1 MVLPLT
7 LLGMSLF
14 VAAHGLGGSK
24 NTFIYSAVR
33 NFGTVIPYLKKIQ
46 KCMNHATNP
55 FSSVGISIFLPGISN
70 VAISR
75 NIDIDCI
82 LIHNF

>member
-1 MVLPLT
+1 M
-7 LLGMSLF
+7 
-14 VAAHGLGGSK
+14 GGSK
-24 NTFIYSAVR
+24 KTFIYSAVM
-33 NFGTVIPYLKKIQ
+33 NFGAVIPYLKKIQ
-46 KCMNHATNP
+46 KFMNHATNR
-55 FSSVGISIFLPGISN
+55 FISVGISIFLPEISN

>member
-14 VAAHGLGGSK
+14 GAAHGLGGSK

-55 FSSVGISIFLPGISN
+55 SVLLASVFFYRELAMLLYQEI
-70 VAISR
+70 
-75 NIDIDCI
+75 
-82 LIHNF
+82 

>member
-1 MVLPLT
+1 M
-7 LLGMSLF
+7 
-14 VAAHGLGGSK
+14 GGSK
-24 NTFIYSAVR
+24 KTFIYSAVM
-33 NFGTVIPYLKKIQ
+33 NFGAVIPYLKKIQ
-46 KCMNHATNP
+46 KFMNHATNR
-55 FSSVGISIFLPGISN
+55 FISVGISIFLTEISN